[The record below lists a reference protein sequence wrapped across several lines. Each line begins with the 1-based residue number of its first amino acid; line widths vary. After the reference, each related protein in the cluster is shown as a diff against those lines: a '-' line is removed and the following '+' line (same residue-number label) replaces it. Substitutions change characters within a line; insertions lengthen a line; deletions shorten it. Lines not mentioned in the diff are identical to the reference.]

1 MILPNLLFEGIE
13 WLKHKEMLR
22 RWVATGGNWQERL
35 NLRQVLRPSF
45 AHQTRRL
52 PDIEPEH
59 DPEP

>member
-1 MILPNLLFEGIE
+1 MDHHAQTAFEGIE
-13 WLKHKEMLR
+13 WLNAKRCSVDGWLL
-22 RWVATGGNWQERL
+22 VATGKRL
-35 NLRQVLRPSF
+35 NLRQVLGPSF